1 MCLNAYYYYNT
12 WFSNY
17 TYLDNVYFAFVTMS
31 TIGFGDMVMDI
42 YFMESL
48 SSTMQVLIYLVD
60 PIVFYI
66 NFSLLAS
73 IIGSIVADETDRPD
87 EDNEDKSK
95 NM

>member
-1 MCLNAYYYYNT
+1 M
-12 WFSNY
+12 
-17 TYLDNVYFAFVTMS
+17 
-31 TIGFGDMVMDI
+31 
-42 YFMESL
+42 
-48 SSTMQVLIYLVD
+48 LIYLVD